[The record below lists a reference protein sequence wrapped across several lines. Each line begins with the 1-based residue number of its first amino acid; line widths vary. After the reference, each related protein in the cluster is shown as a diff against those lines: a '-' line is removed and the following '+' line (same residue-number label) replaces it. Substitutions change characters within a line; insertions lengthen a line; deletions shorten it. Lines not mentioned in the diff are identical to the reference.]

1 MSQRRYPPARLRFLK
16 ARLSILVRPSFL
28 VAIVFLSAVG
38 LVVKEYWTNPDFLK
52 LSQNQATFAP
62 TSSNSQSLLSDEDR
76 AIAADIDNLSVLD
89 YDKEKAKILG
99 ATSLDS
105 QNQVKK
111 QNEAQLKKILD
122 LAKKNQKANEIQSTT
137 KSQTINTSSTS
148 GQNPFLK
155 QAQNLL
161 EFKLGP
167 NEQVSNVNNS
177 TLFNHGLQAPQN
189 SLNLGI
195 INSNFRNQNPNGNLK
210 NVLET
215 AINQSNN
222 QSLENPTA
230 TTSGNQNILSQLRQ
244 TTNNSNLPN
253 PSTNQ
258 RLRPNQINPLV
269 DTTVFNQP
277 LNNQVQN
284 PYNNFNNT
292 QLPNNNYNQQNFNNQ
307 VQNSYNNF
315 NNNQL
320 RPNNYNQQNFNNQVP
335 NLNYNQQNFNNQV
348 QNPYNNFNNT
358 QLSKNN
364 YNQQNFNNQVQN
376 PYSNFNNNQLRPNN
390 YNQQNFNNQVQ
401 NPYSN
406 FNNSKIT
413 GNRYSPEIQT
423 RIQNIYNRLR
433 NRNTPN
439 TYSAPN
445 NSINTGFQ
453 QSNQQQFNSPYS
465 TQNPTQFP
473 NNY

>member
-307 VQNSYNNF
+307 V
-315 NNNQL
+315 
-320 RPNNYNQQNFNNQVP
+320 P
-335 NLNYNQQNFNNQV
+335 NL
-348 QNPYNNFNNT
+348 
-358 QLSKNN
+358 N